1 MNDKTKK
8 KDLPGNLNKAELF
21 ALARAKTPKEV
32 KKLLD
37 SDFATG
43 SFAALRGNLNKAE
56 MALINSSK
64 GKKERVAKSKMTSDE
79 AYSLKDGG
87 EVKKYMG
94 GGSVHKNKNK
104 MLTTKGW
111 GASRKT

>member
-1 MNDKTKK
+1 MNEKTPKK
-8 KDLPGNLNKAELF
+8 ELPGNLNKVEIKALLNADVASELGNMI
-21 ALARAKTPKEV
+21 AGGAGVKNLPKLIKKAKKFLDDRKD
-32 KKLLD
+32 KK
-37 SDFATG
+37 
-43 SFAALRGNLNKAE
+43 
-56 MALINSSK
+56 I
-64 GKKERVAKSKMTSDE
+64 RVAKSKMTSDE

-94 GGSVHKNKNK
+94 GGSVQKNKNK